1 LEALL
6 TRATPG
12 GLMVREEKRNI
23 RVGFA
28 LTNLVML
35 PVVAVVD
42 YLFLERELFGMFF
55 VVTVAGMVPSFG
67 DANSP

>member
-1 LEALL
+1 
-6 TRATPG
+6 
-12 GLMVREEKRNI
+12 MVREDSTEEKRNI

-55 VVTVAGMVPSFG
+55 VATVAGMVPSFG